1 MLGPEEGMR
10 SGGEQFLEAQPHL
23 IHRLSQER
31 FIPATQIEDAKITE
45 AILHIL

>member
-1 MLGPEEGMR
+1 MLGLEEGMQ
-10 SGGEQFLEAQPHL
+10 SGGEQFLKAQPHL
-23 IHRLSQER
+23 IHRLPQER